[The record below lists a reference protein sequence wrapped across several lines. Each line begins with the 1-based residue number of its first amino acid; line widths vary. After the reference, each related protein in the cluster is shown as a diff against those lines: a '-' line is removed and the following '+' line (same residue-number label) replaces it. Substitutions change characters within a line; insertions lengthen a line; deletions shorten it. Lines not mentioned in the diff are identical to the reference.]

1 MENNNIDFD
10 KASEEWIK
18 NKKHIG
24 NGMFVYTCIYQHQ
37 NAKICGKKVY
47 KDKDVSNQKYQ
58 NNFAGIINY
67 DLLKNHKYANKCC
80 KRHLNRY
87 NPYFSLKQ

>member
-24 NGMFVYTCIYQHQ
+24 NGMFVYTCIYLYISTS
-37 NAKICGKKVY
+37 KC
-47 KDKDVSNQKYQ
+47 
-58 NNFAGIINY
+58 
-67 DLLKNHKYANKCC
+67 KNMW
-80 KRHLNRY
+80 
-87 NPYFSLKQ
+87 